1 MNHENK
7 PIESVQKQET
17 PPVVEQ
23 KPKKKGNEPFVVPHG
38 NRKFAITVIS
48 IFVAML
54 LLPTVAWGVLKALNT
69 VNPSIMETVDF
80 DTGEN
85 RAFATFPQKFNP
97 QTVTSEI
104 ESWYNDH
111 LPFRSVLYKTQEKLS
126 LALEK
131 PYDNGLRQQLILWF
145 HGEDSEGTDQPVGGS
160 EIKDIYQTE
169 DIENTETETLPQFIP
184 DDNEPT
190 SCKHTYDDV
199 SVTIQAAT
207 CTEYGIAGN
216 TCTKCGHVGNKQY
229 TAKLSHE
236 YVSDVT
242 EQLVCGTKYVETL
255 TCSVCG
261 DSNTSE
267 KVKGHTAGKKLDVCE
282 PTYLDY
288 GYTLIQCKDCRTQ
301 YRIELS
307 NKLYD
312 HTYFPPIYRGTDAYE
327 GRFQWMFYRGNNSE
341 AYYMG
346 TNLLSDAELANYAS
360 VLQQLN
366 DLCKAKGIQ
375 FQVSIWPN
383 KEQVYSE
390 YMPNMNVVTEYKK
403 VERLVDYVTENTDV
417 NIIYP
422 LAELTQAKPYWE
434 LYWPLDTH
442 WNNAGAFIG
451 YQAMLKSLGLE
462 TTSMTTL
469 PIDII
474 YGNKQG
480 AYVTDG
486 QTSLLYGVKSDL
498 LSIGG
503 VSAKDYPTQKNYI
516 VKYRPDVKVL
526 SQKGPNGASDTRH
539 TTSTGPN
546 DLNFV
551 MLADSYRVMQLTYL
565 EKDFT
570 DCFLT
575 HRSHVGDAD
584 VIEAVRNAD
593 ILVLASVE
601 RLEPEI
607 LATAKKLISIL
618 SSAD

>member
-1 MNHENK
+1 MNQDNK
-7 PIESVQKQET
+7 PNMGAPVET
-17 PPVVEQ
+17 PPAEQ
-23 KPKKKGNEPFVVPHG
+23 KPKKKGYQPFVAPDI
-38 NRKFAITVIS
+38 NRKFAIAVVTV
-48 IFVAML
+48 FMAML
-54 LLPTVAWGVLKALNT
+54 LLPTIIWGALTALNA
-69 VNPSIMETVDF
+69 VNPAIMETVNF
-80 DTGEN
+80 DTEEN
-85 RAFATFPQKFNP
+85 RAFAEFPKKFDP
-97 QTVTSEI
+97 QTFTSQV

-111 LPFRSVLYKTQEKLS
+111 LPFRSVLYKTQETLENK
-126 LALEK
+126 LEK
-131 PYDNGLRQQLILWF
+131 PYQDTLRPALIKLF
-145 HGEDSEGTDQPVGGS
+145 HGDGGQGNLPAGD
-160 EIKDIYQTE
+160 ETAIKDIFNETE
-169 DIENTETETLPQFIP
+169 IDISLETETLPQFVP
-184 DDNEPT
+184 DEDEPT
-190 SCKHTYDDV
+190 SCTHTYDNV
-199 SVTIQAAT
+199 SVTVTAPT
-207 CTEYGIAGN
+207 CTEYGIVGN
-216 TCTKCGHVGNKQY
+216 TCTQCGVVGNKQY
-229 TAKLSHE
+229 AQKLAHD

-242 EQLVCGTKYVETL
+242 EKLVCGTKYTETL

-267 KVKGHTAGKKLDVCE
+267 KVKGHVVGKKLEVHE

-312 HTYFPPIYRGTDAYE
+312 NTYFPPVYRGDQAYE

-341 AYYMG
+341 AYYLG
-346 TNLLSDAELANYAS
+346 TNLLSDAELAQYAS

-366 DLCKAKGIQ
+366 EICKAKGIQ

-383 KEQVYSE
+383 KEQVYTE
-390 YMPNMNVVTEYKK
+390 YMPTMNISTEYKR

-474 YGNKQG
+474 YGNNQG
-480 AYVTDG
+480 KYVTDG
-486 QTSLLYGVKSDL
+486 QTSLLYGVKGDL
-498 LSIGG
+498 CSIGG
-503 VSAKDYPTQKNYI
+503 VSSKDYPVQKNYV

-526 SQKGPNGASDTRH
+526 SQVGPNGASDTRH

-575 HRSHVGDAD
+575 HRSHVADAD

-593 ILVLASVE
+593 ILVLAAVE

-607 LATAKKLISIL
+607 LTTAKKLISIL